1 MVADGKLY
9 CGTED
14 GELVVLKAARE
25 KQLVAKIEFYT
36 PIYCSPVVANNTLYI
51 ATMTHLFAVGK

>member
-1 MVADGKLY
+1 
-9 CGTED
+9 
-14 GELVVLKAARE
+14 VLKAARE